1 MPVSVCSGIFALS
14 LGLILAAAETLGNV
28 RDIALIAVLVLLFLF
43 LFVFAVLALVMF
55 RQMRRLATRV
65 ESALVRVESGLEK
78 FENATEMVS
87 GLAGTFTK
95 FIAGGAGLVGLG
107 KIFSRIFG
115 GGDKNAEDEDDQ
127 QEGR

>member
-1 MPVSVCSGIFALS
+1 MN

-43 LFVFAVLALVMF
+43 LFVFAVLGLVLF
-55 RQMRRLATRV
+55 RQLKRLATRV

-78 FENATEMVS
+78 FESATEMVS

-95 FIAGGAGLVGLG
+95 LIGGGAGLFGLG

-115 GGDKNAEDEDDQ
+115 GGDKGAEEEEDR
-127 QEGR
+127 QENG